1 MPLVVQT
8 LALQFGRMSCLS
20 SLDGYEVVADA
31 VFISINTAFPVQTC
45 IWCLGRRTCIS
56 VSGYERYERTRKCG
70 TCTYPHNQIYGNS
83 HVNRVSSMQFFFVNK
98 KPRKTVKKMK
108 KIFPKQLVQES
119 ESKDSQK

>member
-56 VSGYERYERTRKCG
+56 VWDMKDMRER
-70 TCTYPHNQIYGNS
+70 GNVGLAPI
-83 HVNRVSSMQFFFVNK
+83 HTIKFTATAM
-98 KPRKTVKKMK
+98 
-108 KIFPKQLVQES
+108 
-119 ESKDSQK
+119 